1 MDADFLEMKDLTKH
15 DEYSIRESNMT
26 MQVYKEEL
34 YHDGG
39 GKSYN
44 FKTEQ
49 DKIVRLVNDLNNSVK
64 KYRLFVNWLSKC
76 GFIDKHVLDTFN
88 DIMAYDNPILRI
100 IDKKTHNGDVS
111 IAVYETLKENGYL

>member
-1 MDADFLEMKDLTKH
+1 MDADFLEMKDLVKH
-15 DEYSIRESNMT
+15 DEYRVSENNMKI
-26 MQVYKEEL
+26 QVYKEEL
-34 YHDGG
+34 YHSS

-44 FKTEQ
+44 FKEEQ

-64 KYRLFVNWLSKC
+64 KYRLLIYWLSKC
-76 GFIDKHVLDTFN
+76 GFIDKHVLDTFD

-100 IDKKTHNGDVS
+100 IDNKTHNGNMS

>member
-1 MDADFLEMKDLTKH
+1 MDADFLEMKDLVKH
-15 DEYSIRESNMT
+15 DEYSVRESSMT
-26 MQVYKEEL
+26 IQVYKKVL
-34 YHDGG
+34 YHNS

-49 DKIVRLVNDLNNSVK
+49 DNIVRLVNDLNNSVK
-64 KYRLFVNWLSKC
+64 EYRLFIHWLSKC
-76 GFIDKHVLDTFN
+76 GFIDEHIQKTFY

-100 IDKKTHNGDVS
+100 IDKKTRDGNMS